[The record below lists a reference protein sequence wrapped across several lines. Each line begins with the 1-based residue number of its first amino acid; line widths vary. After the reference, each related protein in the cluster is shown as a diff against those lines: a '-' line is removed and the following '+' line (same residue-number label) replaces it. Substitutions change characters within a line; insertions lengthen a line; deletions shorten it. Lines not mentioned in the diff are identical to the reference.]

1 MVKAAR
7 RKPQVGARVQ
17 LVGVGKAFDG
27 EVILRGVSLTVE
39 PGELVGVIGPS
50 GCGKTTLLKLVAGLM
65 APSEGS
71 VQFSG
76 PAKRRESLSFVFQE
90 ATLLPWL
97 TVLDN
102 VALPLRV
109 AGASRQERE
118 AKALTHIER
127 VGLVDAT
134 HLYPRQLSGGMK
146 MRVSVAR
153 AMTVDP
159 TLLLLDEPFGA
170 LDEMTRDTMN
180 EELLRLR
187 HTARWTALFVTHSV
201 AEAVFLASKVVV
213 LGARPGHVAH
223 TLEVPLGYPRSA
235 ATRERAE
242 YVERVVAVTRA
253 LHSVQR
259 AK

>member
-1 MVKAAR
+1 MVRTAR
-7 RKPQVGARVQ
+7 RNPEVGARVR
-17 LVGVGKAFDG
+17 LVGLGKAFDG
-27 EVILRGVSLTVE
+27 DVILRGVNLSVE

-65 APSEGS
+65 TPSEGS
-71 VQFSG
+71 VEFGG

-102 VALPLRV
+102 VALPLKV
-109 AGASRQERE
+109 AGAPRRARE

-127 VGLVDAT
+127 VGLADAT

-187 HTARWTALFVTHSV
+187 QAARWTALFVTHSV
-201 AEAVFLASKVVV
+201 AEAVFLASKVIV
-213 LGARPGHVAH
+213 LGERPGHVAH
-223 TLEVPLGYPRSA
+223 TMDVPLGYPRSA
-235 ATRERAE
+235 ATRERSE